1 MSRISTAG
9 RSIRGAAHS
18 NKCGEGVGA
27 SPRARKVRSRC
38 RKQLLAFEKRACAGD
53 AARFCGGNTLLIFA
67 MENCLKRYLPR
78 LSKAC
83 RSQLTPTDFRKYH
96 RREAHPFDLFDW

>member
-1 MSRISTAG
+1 MPKAALVAG
-9 RSIRGAAHS
+9 LVALCVLGGAAP
-18 NKCGEGVGA
+18 A
-27 SPRARKVRSRC
+27 RAVNTWAGNTAEDM
-38 RKQLLAFEKRACAGD
+38 AFEKRACAGD